1 MLQVQIL
8 VEKDKNVNFK
18 HALEIAASVQ
28 PINVE
33 ANTLD
38 DVRIKYSHSFELGQ
52 IMFPHLQVASHH
64 LKNVLDIINCSI
76 VIRYINLLLEDLN
89 SFWFVQLS

>member
-28 PINVE
+28 PVKVE

-38 DVRIKYSHSFELGQ
+38 DVRIKYSHS
-52 IMFPHLQVASHH
+52 
-64 LKNVLDIINCSI
+64 C
-76 VIRYINLLLEDLN
+76 
-89 SFWFVQLS
+89 